1 MVILLISSVVAQDEL
16 PDIPIEDD
24 IIGVNVFVDEKPI
37 LLVDDLTKATS
48 IIESL
53 NLQGGQDE
61 DMWRQNIQDFLEND
75 FNITYNNNT
84 TNNLTYF

>member
-61 DMWRQNIQDFLEND
+61 DM
-75 FNITYNNNT
+75 
-84 TNNLTYF
+84 